1 MNNIIERSNEM
12 MMLTSDNFTETVF
25 TTNYNKLTMVQF
37 TANCCSSCQEFQQTL
52 DQLMELYPNNTVT
65 FCKVDVDQSP
75 EIADQYQVD
84 KLPTVLFFKNRIM
97 VNFIIGVESIAKFKR
112 IINDLLN
119 E

>member
-1 MNNIIERSNEM
+1 MIERSNEM

-25 TTNYNKLTMVQF
+25 TTNCNKLTMVQF
-37 TANCCSSCQEFQQTL
+37 TANWCSSCQEFQQIL
-52 DQLMELYPNNTVT
+52 NQLMELYPNSTVT

-75 EIADQYQVD
+75 EIADQYNVD
-84 KLPTVLFFKNRIM
+84 KLPTVLFFKNRMM